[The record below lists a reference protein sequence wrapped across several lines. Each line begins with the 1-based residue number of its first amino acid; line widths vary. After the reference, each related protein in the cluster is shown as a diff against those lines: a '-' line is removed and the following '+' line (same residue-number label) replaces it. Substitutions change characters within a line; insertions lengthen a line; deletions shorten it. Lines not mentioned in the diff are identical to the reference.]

1 MTMLT
6 PGLPFK
12 PAPQPAGSRDASRP
26 NAAAVYLA
34 IAKRFSMHALKILA
48 AAAAV
53 AAVMALKVAVYL
65 PGLFHH

>member
-6 PGLPFK
+6 QGVPFK
-12 PAPQPAGSRDASRP
+12 PAPQPAASRYASRP
-26 NAAAVYLA
+26 GAAAVYLA

-48 AAAAV
+48 AAAVV

>member
-6 PGLPFK
+6 PGVPFK
-12 PAPQPAGSRDASRP
+12 LAPQPAGSRDASRP
-26 NAAAVYLA
+26 SAAAAHLA
-34 IAKRFSMHALKILA
+34 IAKRFSIHTLKILA

-53 AAVMALKVAVYL
+53 AAVMALKLAAYL